1 MEENFVVAHLSATAY
16 SAGACLSGHQSC
28 VAATRNDAASRRCH
42 VRAAA
47 LKAAQGPRWG
57 AAQRSKAACAVAA
70 VRVPPPLL
78 LCATLIQPPAAVR
91 RHASPHCLSRKP
103 SPRRCAPS
111 SRHCH
116 TFSVSRSV
124 APSTPSSC
132 CYPSCRHCLSM
143 RADITHRVPLP
154 PPRRFC
160 RVDALSQA
168 VPPISGGVA
177 TGVAP
182 LPSFFR

>member
-1 MEENFVVAHLSATAY
+1 MEKNFVVAHLSATAY

-28 VAATRNDAASRRCH
+28 VAATRNDAASRSCH
-42 VRAAA
+42 ACATM
-47 LKAAQGPRWG
+47 LKAAQRPRSG
-57 AAQRSKAACAVAA
+57 VAQQSEAVCAAAT
-70 VRVPPPLL
+70 VRAPPPLL
-78 LCATLIQPPAAVR
+78 LRAALVQPPASVW
-91 RHASPHCLSRKP
+91 HHTSPHCRSQKP
-103 SPRRCAPS
+103 SLSQCAPS

-168 VPPISGGVA
+168 MPPISGGVA